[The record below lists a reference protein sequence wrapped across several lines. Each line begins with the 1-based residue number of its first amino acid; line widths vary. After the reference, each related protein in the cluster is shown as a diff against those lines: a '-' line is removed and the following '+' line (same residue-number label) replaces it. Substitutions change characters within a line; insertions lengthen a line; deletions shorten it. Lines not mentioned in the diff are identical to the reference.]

1 METRLLLLLVCFAC
15 SIVLAQEKNLRVN
28 QARLETR
35 IIELAQYGLKANG
48 ETERVAFSDADIK
61 ARKWVVTSLENL
73 GLAVSIDYAG
83 NIIGL
88 RKGRDKEAK
97 PISFGSHIDRVPN
110 GGNYDGC
117 VGSMAA
123 LEVIEIL
130 NENNIKT
137 KHPLEVIIFSNEEGG
152 VMGSR
157 AMSGHL
163 GTGAFKVVNSTGY
176 SMGEGIMRLGGDT
189 SRIKEVVR
197 KKGAMTAFLELH
209 IEQGGILEKE
219 NLDIGIVEG
228 IVGLKWWDVVF
239 TGFANHAG
247 TTPMDSRQDA
257 LLAAAKF
264 IVAVNEITNSF
275 NGSQVG
281 TVGRINTE
289 PGAPNVIPGK
299 VVASLEIRDLSSEVI
314 EKVFS
319 AIKVKSSEIAK
330 LSNVS
335 IEFIPLDTTADPALT
350 DPKIQKEIATVT
362 QYLNL
367 TFRYM
372 PSGAGHDAQDMA
384 TIAPTG
390 MIFVPSKG
398 GISHSPKEF
407 TSAEDIANGA
417 NVLLQTIFGFGQKVG
432 LIFSLLFL
440 RLGHYQIRA
449 ICNQGYAQPICA

>member
-1 METRLLLLLVCFAC
+1 MRSRFFCGLLLLMCGTTV
-15 SIVLAQEKNLRVN
+15 AQTKPLQVN
-28 QARLETR
+28 QERLENR
-35 IIELAQYGLKANG
+35 IFELAKFGLQQNG
-48 ETERVAFSDADIK
+48 ETERVAFSDADLE
-61 ARKWVVTSLENL
+61 AQKWVIQILKDLDLEV
-73 GLAVSIDYAG
+73 AVDFAG
-83 NIIGL
+83 NIIGT
-88 RKGRDKEAK
+88 RPGADAASK

-123 LEVIEIL
+123 LEVIETL
-130 NENNIKT
+130 NENNIST

-163 GTGAFKVVNSTGY
+163 GKGALGVVNSTGY

-189 SRIKEVVR
+189 TRIAEVVR
-197 KKGAMTAFLELH
+197 EKGSMAAFLELH

-219 NLDIGIVEG
+219 NIDIGIVEG

-264 IVAVNEITNSF
+264 IVAVNETTNSF
-275 NGSQVG
+275 EGSQVG
-281 TVGRINTE
+281 TVGRIKAE

-299 VVASLEIRDLSSEVI
+299 VVASLEIRDLSAEVI
-314 EKVFS
+314 EKVFQ
-319 AIKVKSSEIAK
+319 AIKSKAEEIAAA
-330 LSNVS
+330 SNVT
-335 IEFIPLDTTADPALT
+335 IEINALDTTAAPALT
-350 DPKIQKEIATVT
+350 AVEIQKVIQESTT
-362 QYLNL
+362 NL
-367 TFRYM
+367 GLTNRYM

-407 TSAEDIANGA
+407 TSAEDMANGA
-417 NVLLQTIFGFGQKVG
+417 NVLLHTILTLDKK
-432 LIFSLLFL
+432 L
-440 RLGHYQIRA
+440 
-449 ICNQGYAQPICA
+449 N